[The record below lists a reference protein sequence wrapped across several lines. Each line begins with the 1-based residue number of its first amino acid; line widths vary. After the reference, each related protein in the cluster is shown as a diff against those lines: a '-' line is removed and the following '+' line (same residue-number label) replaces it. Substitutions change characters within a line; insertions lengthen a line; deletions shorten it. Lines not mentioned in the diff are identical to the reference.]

1 MLPMR
6 HIIGID
12 EVGRGCLAGP
22 VLVAALV
29 LPHKIQL
36 QRKSLPKLR
45 DSKKLSAI
53 QRRLWFD
60 FVKKHPKI
68 SFATSRVLPQSID
81 KINIS
86 ASANRAA
93 SRAFAKLTTNNRS
106 LITKAKT
113 YLDGGLYLNSKIL
126 TANRSTLNART
137 LVRGDE
143 KINAIKLAS
152 IVAKVTRD
160 KYMTKLH
167 KRYPK
172 YGFDAHKGYGTLRH
186 RQAIRKHGS
195 SEVHRKSFCNNIRVV

>member
-1 MLPMR
+1 MPYYAIMRGVGLPERSFEKRVKDFSKGMR
-6 HIIGID
+6 QKLGIAIAITKD
-12 EVGRGCLAGP
+12 APAMIATGE
-22 VLVAALV
+22 
-29 LPHKIQL
+29 
-36 QRKSLPKLR
+36 SE
-45 DSKKLSAI
+45 KKKASM
-53 QRRLWFD
+53 D

-126 TANRSTLNART
+126 TANRSTLIART

-172 YGFDAHKGYGTLRH
+172 YGFDAHKGYGTKKH
-186 RQAIRKHGS
+186 RQI
-195 SEVHRKSFCNNIRVV
+195 N